1 MAIATEIS
9 AALFTNIVASTPLN
23 CNFPLYEADEV
34 EVAYGTQALI
44 AVYPT
49 DYTVQLNEA
58 EDFEDF
64 TITPTAALLTK
75 INNLIASPPTS
86 ATETNFVVV
95 RRKLDYL
102 TSVQPETVRYTP
114 FLSKEIDRIHMK
126 LIQLAE
132 KVARTLGLPA
142 NVVGDLDTEYI
153 ISAPVEGK
161 APVWRGNK
169 LEAEID
175 AANIAG
181 AEGFAAAALASAV
194 AADDS
199 ADDAALSAV
208 DAAAS
213 AAAAQLALDGIPYRD
228 VVFLTFANSP
238 YTCTNADRGKL
249 FAIDTSGG
257 NFVFNLAQISGLTIP
272 HTIGVKKTTADTNTV
287 TINRGGT
294 DNIDTGT
301 SLVISNV
308 TGVNL
313 IADTDTT
320 PDRWVSAS
328 FGASAGETKNQTFA
342 SGVGFTAGSTTQLTL
357 TTSPTPASSAAMRL
371 YFDAARQ
378 LPSEWSYNPG
388 TAVITFNEA
397 IPVGVEK
404 VFVEWES
411 SSVPVGTPSDGTV
424 SWAKLASGIIAS
436 VANMVS
442 GAADVILSAAN
453 FKSFVDQYQPRKV
466 LSFVPAGGS
475 TDIVIGYTFKAGFN
489 YRIEIDNLQVGTDN
503 TVLQM
508 LMSSDDG
515 ASYVNSASAY
525 TARLLYGT
533 TGAGG
538 NTSTSTVINATG
550 YGMNANDPL
559 CGTLRL
565 FDPNNANKNPMGI
578 FDYMM
583 TEAAGAAA
591 SGHTGIRRNANMACN
606 KIKLTS
612 STNFSNVGRITVY
625 EEPAT

>member
-34 EVAYGTQALI
+34 EVVYGTQAFI

-75 INNLIASPPTS
+75 INDLIADPPTEE
-86 ATETNFVVV
+86 TETNFVVV

-142 NVVGDLDTEYI
+142 NVVGDLDTEYT

-169 LEAEID
+169 LVAEID

-181 AEGFAAAALASAV
+181 AEGFAAAAAASASD
-194 AADDS
+194 AQDRADDS
-199 ADDAALSAV
+199 LSYAV
-208 DAAAS
+208 DSANS
-213 AAAAQLALDGIPYRD
+213 AAAAQAAAAGIRWREPVRAATTGALPACTYANGAAGVGATLTGNANGALVAQDGVTLVAGNR
-228 VVFLTFANSP
+228 FLVKDQVASLQN
-238 YTCTNADRGKL
+238 
-249 FAIDTSGG
+249 
-257 NFVFNLAQISGLTIP
+257 
-272 HTIGVKKTTADTNTV
+272 GVYTV
-287 TINRGGT
+287 TQVGTAGTPFVLTRTTDADNWNELVSQVVIAEEGTVQKDLAYICTVDQGGVIGT
-294 DNIDTGT
+294 NIVTWASLNPPLADNAVTT
-301 SLVISNV
+301 SKIADGNV
-308 TGVNL
+308 TFVK
-313 IADTDTT
+313 IA
-320 PDRWVSAS
+320 
-328 FGASAGETKNQTFA
+328 
-342 SGVGFTAGSTTQLTL
+342 
-357 TTSPTPASSAAMRL
+357 AA
-371 YFDAARQ
+371 A
-378 LPSEWSYNPG
+378 
-388 TAVITFNEA
+388 
-397 IPVGVEK
+397 
-404 VFVEWES
+404 
-411 SSVPVGTPSDGTV
+411 
-424 SWAKLASGIIAS
+424 IAS
-436 VANMVS
+436 VAEMVS
-442 GAADVILSAAN
+442 GAASKLLSAAN
-453 FKSFVDQYQPRKV
+453 FKTFVDQYQPRKV

-475 TDIVIGYTFKAGFN
+475 TDIVIGYTFRAGYN
-489 YRIEIDNLQVGTDN
+489 YKIQLDNLQVGTDN
-503 TVLQM
+503 TVLQ
-508 LMSSDDG
+508 LFMSNDDG

-525 TARLLYGT
+525 TARRIYGT
-533 TGAGG
+533 TGVVGD
-538 NTSTSTVINATG
+538 TSTSTVVNMTG

-565 FDPNNANKNPMGI
+565 FDPNNANKNPMGL

-583 TEAAGAAA
+583 TEPTGLPAH
-591 SGHTGIRRNANMACN
+591 GHTGIRRNANMACN